1 MQTHGTDTTSPS
13 GPCDH
18 QTSAHLIQMSPE
30 GADVDVARTI
40 ELGREVTAS
49 RVARRW
55 LASELD
61 AAGVRQRLGDDRFES
76 VSLMVSEVVT
86 NVIVHTTSEAVLHL
100 SIARTRVTV
109 SVHDDDARLPEPR
122 TADAES
128 PGGRGLLIVAGLAHR
143 WGVEPMP
150 PHGKRVWFT
159 VLLGR

>member
-1 MQTHGTDTTSPS
+1 M
-13 GPCDH
+13 
-18 QTSAHLIQMSPE
+18 
-30 GADVDVARTI
+30 DVARTI
-40 ELGREVTAS
+40 ELGREVTAG

-55 LASELD
+55 LESQLD
-61 AAGVRQRLGDDRFES
+61 AAGVRQRLGDDRFEA
-76 VSLMVSEVVT
+76 VSLMASELVT

-109 SVHDDDARLPEPR
+109 SVHDDDALLPEPR
-122 TADAES
+122 PADGES
-128 PGGRGLLIVAGLAHR
+128 TSGRGLLIVAGLAHR